1 MVVKVICS
9 VLQAVHFVILQV
21 PGKMSRLQSIVGLL
35 ATIVVLVI
43 VRASALNVVIA
54 GGTGALGRA
63 LIPKLSDHD
72 VTVLAR
78 NAFLAATPS
87 RVTKDF
93 GHLGESFLSRYPFVR
108 LRDWDG
114 GDLTDIVGQD
124 WVGWQDDALK
134 SADVLVY
141 LVGGYTQQ
149 RTMAT
154 ERLVR
159 ESIRVNPDV
168 LHVTVN
174 PVEEDIPILSPGMI
188 TMKTK
193 RIMDCEDMVKTNC
206 WNSKCLRLEVYK
218 MDETIEA
225 ICGAIE
231 GSKMKKSAKSA

>member
-1 MVVKVICS
+1 MKMFRFQS
-9 VLQAVHFVILQV
+9 FVCCLV
-21 PGKMSRLQSIVGLL
+21 PIV
-35 ATIVVLVI
+35 ALVTTTTPTL
-43 VRASALNVVIA
+43 ALNVVIA
-54 GGTGALGRA
+54 GGTGTLGRA

-72 VTVLAR
+72 VTILTR

-93 GHLGESFLSRYPFVR
+93 GHLGASFLNKHPFVR

-159 ESIRVNPDV
+159 ESLRVNPGV

-174 PVEEDIPILSPGMI
+174 PVEEDIPILSPGMF
-188 TMKTK
+188 TTKSK
-193 RIMDCEDMVKTNC
+193 RINDCEDMVKKNC
-206 WNSKCLRLEVYK
+206 WNHECLRLEVYK
-218 MDETIEA
+218 MDATLDA
-225 ICGAIE
+225 ICGAIV
-231 GSKMKKSAKSA
+231 GINSKKST